1 MLLQRICGLEPS
13 DLYGA
18 KQDGKI
24 KDRKKLMAVL
34 LMVMIAITVIPFI
47 EPQISYADEPDGRL
61 LSGD

>member
-24 KDRKKLMAVL
+24 KDRKKLVAVL
-34 LMVMIAITVIPFI
+34 LMVMIAITVMPFI
-47 EPQISYADEPDGRL
+47 EPQIS
-61 LSGD
+61 